1 MKTSKLFFSNI
12 IYYYQVSN
20 TNIKTL
26 VFADNPSR
34 NISRN
39 LFVSPR
45 STSSRWRF
53 FIENILKNF
62 LKFTGKHLCQRLSF
76 NKVTARPASLLKKIL
91 QQKCFLVNLAKNFKN
106 TFLQN
111 TSERLLLMF

>member
-39 LFVSPR
+39 LLVHAPQAAAGG
-45 STSSRWRF
+45 
-53 FIENILKNF
+53 F
-62 LKFTGKHLCQRLSF
+62 L
-76 NKVTARPASLLKKIL
+76 
-91 QQKCFLVNLAKNFKN
+91 
-106 TFLQN
+106 
-111 TSERLLLMF
+111 